1 MNWTSDWY
9 PTDGMGTG
17 YRADF
22 TRDAGPDG
30 DAPYAAPYPQ
40 HAYTVET
47 ILLPQERYR

>member
-1 MNWTSDWY
+1 MAI
-9 PTDGMGTG
+9 G

-22 TRDAGPDG
+22 TRDAGLDG

-40 HAYTVET
+40 DTYTVET